1 MWKDFAENWRRNKQ
15 KKKRKK
21 RKKDSD
27 ITSIALDGDIVISS
41 DDIVIFSNDTIVYTL
56 MAKILLGQL
65 ILELHIISLVDVMSE
80 WEMNPQLKLLAL
92 KMCVW
97 ILILSAGC
105 GLTMW
110 DIFLRCGLILYLL
123 VHLVMILVMLALLA
137 PRPAKSRMP
146 ILFWLEGL
154 DEILFISCKQK
165 YAKERWMQLEILH
178 QNYGTGNLVSKWDRT
193 YIINRKKFLP

>member
-1 MWKDFAENWRRNKQ
+1 MNHLLSLWQVKTCEKILQ
-15 KKKRKK
+15 KIEEGTSKRKKRKK

-41 DDIVIFSNDTIVYTL
+41 DDIVISSNDTIVYTL

-105 GLTMW
+105 GLTM
-110 DIFLRCGLILYLL
+110 
-123 VHLVMILVMLALLA
+123 
-137 PRPAKSRMP
+137 
-146 ILFWLEGL
+146 
-154 DEILFISCKQK
+154 
-165 YAKERWMQLEILH
+165 
-178 QNYGTGNLVSKWDRT
+178 
-193 YIINRKKFLP
+193 